1 VVKIDAKK
9 EALPTD
15 NRKTLDMDMEW
26 AHENTPYKALLQ
38 VISDILDSA
47 ASGGDSFLSI
57 GATRDKHSF
66 CLMVQVD
73 GSRATV
79 YAASLRNMDEQA
91 QTLL

>member
-1 VVKIDAKK
+1 VVKLNAKK
-9 EALPTD
+9 EALPKD
-15 NRKTLDMDMEW
+15 NRAILESDLEW
-26 AHENTPYKALLQ
+26 AHANTPYKCLLQ
-38 VISDILDSA
+38 VIADILDSA

-73 GSRATV
+73 GSRETV
-79 YAASLRNMDEQA
+79 YSDSLRSMDEQA